1 MKKRK
6 IIVLTIFL
14 FITLISISSLDKNL
28 RYKIGLIDY
37 YRYNAKLTKEENK
50 LIRDRDFLVGVYN
63 YPPLAYTN
71 EYNNYNTGIIIDYLS
86 QLAIE
91 MTNDIYTKVGSDK
104 NLVDLLEKNELDAVV
119 IENFKDQEARKDI
132 SLTQAL
138 CIVKSKILVKK
149 DSNIEDINDLNNKI
163 FAILKKDNLNGS
175 IDNLFDKRKNI
186 GFIEVENIYQAFALL
201 NSDTV
206 SGIIG
211 DDMAAIH
218 FLNVTNKGAN
228 FRFLDP
234 VLYEKEIR
242 LAVKKENS
250 QLFNIL
256 NKGILRLKKKNL
268 IAQTQNKWLGNFETD
283 SIDLRTI
290 EIAYKII
297 IVSTIIIGAFSSWN
311 HIITKRVNTKTKEL
325 SQSREELCLIIETM
339 KNGILVIEDDS
350 IIVEC
355 NDAIARIAGISKKVL
370 LGSYY
375 KNIRK
380 LDPFVDKSNMNII
393 LNVGNFYYYITNQK
407 INKNKN
413 MIIVEDYTKK
423 YLKEKKERQES
434 KMIAVGQLSAGLAH
448 EIRNPLGL
456 IKSYSYIIENH
467 NIDEICNHAISVI
480 NNSINRINNLIENLL
495 RFSRLS
501 NDEKELINIKSLID
515 SIVDVEK
522 HNIEGKGIKI
532 SRSFMFSSENKV
544 LINTDVVRMV
554 LVNLINNSIDSFED
568 IEKEDKNISLK
579 INMVEN
585 HLKIRIADNG
595 CGIQTEKLDK
605 IFDPFF
611 STKESG
617 TGLGLY
623 IISTEIT
630 NNNGKIS
637 VDSSLGEGTVFDIVL
652 PIME

>member
-119 IENFKDQEARKDI
+119 IENFKNQEARKDI

-149 DSNIEDINDLNNKI
+149 DSNIEDINDLNNKT
-163 FAILKKDNLNGS
+163 FVILKKDNLNGS